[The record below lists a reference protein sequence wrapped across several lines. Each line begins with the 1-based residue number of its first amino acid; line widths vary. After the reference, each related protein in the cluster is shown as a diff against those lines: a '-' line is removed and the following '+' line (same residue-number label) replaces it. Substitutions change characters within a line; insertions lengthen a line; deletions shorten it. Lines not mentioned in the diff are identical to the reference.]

1 MITNTQLEDM
11 SEQSIE
17 TINRNDLAELSVIH
31 IRHDLPHIEKVLAF
45 LEEIKNPYCFL
56 CGDIPVRVCFSDN
69 GLKLGGLL
77 QDYFIRI
84 KQG

>member
-1 MITNTQLEDM
+1 MITNKQLEVM
-11 SEQSIE
+11 SRQNIE
-17 TINRNDLAELSVIH
+17 TINRKELTDISAIH
-31 IRHDLPHIEKVLAF
+31 IRQDLPHNEKVLAF

-56 CGDIPVRVCFSDN
+56 CGNIPVRVCFSDN
-69 GLKLGGLL
+69 GPKLDQTL